1 MTGAVVS
8 INGNGHGGS
17 IPTASVAPAAFSPKV
32 QELFAANVGAVNLNI
47 GCGRS
52 GQEPGFIN
60 LDRVAGPGVDLVMDL
75 ETCAGNPGYFPGWP
89 RDEYAWMER
98 GSIDCVLASHV
109 LEHIT
114 HIIPL
119 MREIHRVLK
128 PGGYL
133 CIASP
138 YASSDDAVED
148 PTHVRY
154 FTERSWYYF
163 DRRLYE
169 KDGHAGSYASPVD
182 FCFDVVA
189 VHLVPYPE
197 VQEAASR
204 RAMQGDFTALD
215 TWKRNNRNVI
225 KEMIAIL
232 RTVPNDR
239 G

>member
-1 MTGAVVS
+1 MGINGTAVVGF
-8 INGNGHGGS
+8 NGTGKAVKDLS
-17 IPTASVAPAAFSPKV
+17 RFSTKV
-32 QELFAANVGAVNLNI
+32 QDIFGEYVGEVNLNL
-47 GCGRS
+47 GCGRNP
-52 GQEPGFIN
+52 EPGFIN
-60 LDRVAGPGVDLVMDL
+60 VDRVSPNSDVVAWDL
-75 ETCAGNPGYFPGWP
+75 EMPPCPPLAPDSAEPWLGGYK
-89 RDEYAWMER
+89 RQRRE
-98 GSIDCVLASHV
+98 SVDCVLASHV
-109 LEHIT
+109 LEHIVN
-114 HIIPL
+114 IIPL

-133 CIASP
+133 LACTP

-169 KDGHAGSYASPVD
+169 KDGHAGAYASPVD

-197 VQEAASR
+197 VQEAAAQ
-204 RAMQGDFTALD
+204 RAHRGDFTALD

-232 RTVPNDR
+232 RKVE